1 MLISV
6 SQRRC
11 PQMSCLVFTTQM
23 NLVYGKRGNLKIF
36 PVKKLDKE
44 NFDLSSKKY
53 SDCWLVICYMA
64 DNYLINH
71 FSSNI
76 HKLCITY
83 LIFFQGSGS

>member
-44 NFDLSSKKY
+44 NFDLS
-53 SDCWLVICYMA
+53 
-64 DNYLINH
+64 
-71 FSSNI
+71 
-76 HKLCITY
+76 
-83 LIFFQGSGS
+83 